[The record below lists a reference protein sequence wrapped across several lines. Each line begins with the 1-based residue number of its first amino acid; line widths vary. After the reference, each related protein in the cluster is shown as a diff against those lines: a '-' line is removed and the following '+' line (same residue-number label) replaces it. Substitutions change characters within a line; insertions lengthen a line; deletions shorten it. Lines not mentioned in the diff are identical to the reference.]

1 VITANYAASGAPRLR
16 ILSDEQC
23 RELTLASLECL
34 ERIGVEVGNA
44 EARELLAAAGAT
56 LDGTRVRIPAHVIR
70 DAIASTPPAFTVWG
84 RGEQPM
90 RVTNDRVHY
99 GPGLTSTYFIDPET
113 GERRPSRRGDP
124 ALTARVA
131 DALTNIDYV
140 MGLGLIGD
148 VDAELASVYEFAE
161 MLANTGK
168 PIIAWAHRASNL
180 VAMARMAAAVA
191 GSEEAL
197 RQRPIFALFATYPSP
212 LRHTDED
219 LGNAIWAARHGVPV
233 VYLGGPTVG
242 IESPFSSASALVLH
256 QAAALSGL
264 AVIQLARRGAPAAI
278 GGLPSPMDLRTARPS
293 YGSPES
299 VLHSAACAELA
310 RYLGVPFMGT
320 AGASESKLIDA
331 QAGLESMMQTLMAA
345 LSGASLVHDAGF
357 LDCADIGSLS
367 MLILTDE
374 IIGMVKR
381 LMRGIEV
388 NRGTIMLDLIE
399 KVGPGRHFLDEPE
412 SAALSRREV
421 WMPTVLDRNQH
432 ALWEQAGAK
441 DTAQRVNEKLRK
453 ILAKHQPPALTATQ
467 SAAIESI
474 LADAHAHA
482 VVEAYA
488 TAAQA

>member
-1 VITANYAASGAPRLR
+1 MITANYGDAPRLR
-16 ILSDEQC
+16 VLSDEQC

-44 EARELLAAAGAT
+44 EARELLQSAGAT
-56 LDGTRVRIPAHVIR
+56 VDGTRVRIPSHVVR

-90 RVTNDRVHY
+90 RLANDRVHF

-131 DALTNIDYV
+131 DALPNIDYV

-161 MLANTGK
+161 LLANTGK
-168 PIIAWAHRASNL
+168 PIIAWAHKATN
-180 VAMARMAAAVA
+180 VAVVYRIAAAVA
-191 GSEEAL
+191 GGEEAL
-197 RQRPIFALFATYPSP
+197 RLRPVFALFSTYPSP

-219 LGNAIWAARHGVPV
+219 LGNCIWAARHGVPV

-264 AVIQLARRGAPAAI
+264 AIIQLARRGAPTAI

-299 VLHSAACAELA
+299 VLHSAACSELA
-310 RYLGVPFMGT
+310 RHLGIPFMGT

-331 QAGLESMMQTLMAA
+331 QAGLEAMMQSLMAA

-357 LDCADIGSLS
+357 LDCADIGSLP
-367 MLILTDE
+367 MLVLADE
-374 IIGMVKR
+374 IISMVKR

-399 KVGPGRHFLDEPE
+399 KIGPGGHFLDQPE
-412 SAALSRREV
+412 SAAVSRREV

-432 ALWEQAGAK
+432 AIWEQAGAK
-441 DTAQRVNEKLRK
+441 DTAQRVNEKLKR
-453 ILAKHQPPALTATQ
+453 ILAKHQPPALTADQ
-467 SAAIESI
+467 HAAIQII
-474 LADAHAHA
+474 LAAS
-482 VVEAYA
+482 EAPA
-488 TAAQA
+488 SRPLPTQA

>member
-1 VITANYAASGAPRLR
+1 VITANYIGGGTPRLR
-16 ILSDEQC
+16 VLLDDQC
-23 RELTLASLECL
+23 RELTLSSLECL
-34 ERIGVEVGNA
+34 ERIGVEVANA
-44 EARELLAAAGAT
+44 EARDLLEAAGAT
-56 LDGTRVRIPAHVIR
+56 VEETRVRIPADVIR

-84 RGEQPM
+84 RGDRPI
-90 RVTNDRVHY
+90 RVSNDRVHF
-99 GPGLTSTYFIDPET
+99 GPGLTSTYFVDPET

-148 VDAELASVYEFAE
+148 VPAPLASVFEFAE
-161 MLANTGK
+161 MLANTDK
-168 PIIAWAHRASNL
+168 PIVAWAHSAANL
-180 VAMARMAAAVA
+180 GAMFRMAAAVV
-191 GSEEAL
+191 GSEDAL
-197 RQRPIFALFATYPSP
+197 RRRPIFGLFSTYPSP

-219 LGNAIWAARHGVPV
+219 LGNCIWAARHGLPV
-233 VYLGGPTVG
+233 IYLGGPTVG
-242 IESPFSSASALVLH
+242 IESPFTGASALVLH

-264 AVIQLARRGAPAAI
+264 AIIQLARRGAPAAI

-299 VLHSAACAELA
+299 VLHSAACSDLA
-310 RYLGVPFMGT
+310 RYLGLPFMGT

-331 QAGLESMMQTLMAA
+331 QAGLEGMMQVLMAT

-357 LDCADIGSLS
+357 LDCADIGSLP

-374 IIGMVKR
+374 IIDMVKR

-388 NRGTIMLDLIE
+388 NRATIMLDLIE
-399 KVGPGRHFLDEPE
+399 RVGPGGHFLQEPE

-432 ALWEQAGAK
+432 AIWERTGAK

-453 ILAKHQPPALTATQ
+453 ILAKHQPPSLTAPQ
-467 SAAIESI
+467 SAAIQAI
-474 LADAHAHA
+474 LA
-482 VVEAYA
+482 E
-488 TAAQA
+488 AQATQTSAALTA

>member
-1 VITANYAASGAPRLR
+1 VITANYAAGGSPRLR
-16 ILSDEQC
+16 VLSDEQC
-23 RELTLASLECL
+23 RELTLATLDCL

-44 EARELLAAAGAT
+44 EARELLQAAGAT
-56 LDGTRVRIPAHVIR
+56 VVGTRARIPAHLVK

-84 RGEQPM
+84 RGDQPM
-90 RVTNDRVHY
+90 RVANDRVHY
-99 GPGLTSTYFIDPET
+99 GPGLTSTYFIDPQT

-131 DALTNIDYV
+131 DALPNIDYV

-148 VDAELASVYEFAE
+148 GDPALASVYEFAE

-168 PIIAWAHRASNL
+168 PIVAWAHKPAN
-180 VAMARMAAAVA
+180 VEAMYRMALAVA
-191 GSEEAL
+191 GGEEAL
-197 RQRPIFALFATYPSP
+197 RRRPIFALFSTYPSP

-219 LGNAIWAARHGVPV
+219 LGNVIWAARHGIPV

-242 IESPFSSASALVLH
+242 IESPFSSAAALVLH

-264 AVIQLARRGAPAAI
+264 VVIQLARRGAAAAI

-299 VLHSAACAELA
+299 VLHSAACSDLA
-310 RYLGVPFMGT
+310 RHLGLPFMGT
-320 AGASESKLIDA
+320 AGASESKLVDA
-331 QAGLESMMQTLMAA
+331 QAGLEAMLQVLMAG

-357 LDCADIGSLS
+357 LDCADTGSLP
-367 MLILTDE
+367 MLVLVDE

-381 LMRGIEV
+381 LMRGVEV
-388 NRGTIMLDLIE
+388 NRDTIMLDLIE
-399 KVGPGRHFLDEPE
+399 KVGPGGHFLEEPE
-412 SAALSRREV
+412 SVALSRSQV

-453 ILAKHQPPALTATQ
+453 ILAKHQPPALTEAQ
-467 SAAIESI
+467 NAAVQAI
-474 LADAHAHA
+474 LAELEPQARAS
-482 VVEAYA
+482 
-488 TAAQA
+488 AQA

>member
-1 VITANYAASGAPRLR
+1 VITANYGAAPRLR
-16 ILSDEQC
+16 VLSDDQC

-44 EARELLAAAGAT
+44 EARGLLESAGAT
-56 LDGTRVRIPAHVIR
+56 ADGTRVHIPGQVIR
-70 DAIASTPPAFTVWG
+70 DAIASTPPQFTVWG

-90 RVTNDRVHY
+90 RVANDHVHF
-99 GPGLTSTYFIDPET
+99 GPGLTSTYFIDPQT

-124 ALTARVA
+124 AMTARVV
-131 DALTNIDYV
+131 DALPNIDYV

-148 VDAELASVYEFAE
+148 VRAEGASVYEFAE
-161 MLANTGK
+161 LLANTGK
-168 PIIAWAHRASNL
+168 PIIAWAHEAAN
-180 VAMARMAAAVA
+180 VATMFRMAAAVA
-191 GSEEAL
+191 GGEDAL
-197 RQRPIFALFATYPSP
+197 RRRPIFALFSTYSSP

-219 LGNAIWAARHGVPV
+219 LGNCIWAARHGVPV

-242 IESPFSSASALVLH
+242 IESPFSGASALVLH

-264 AVIQLARRGAPAAI
+264 AIIQLASRGAPAAI

-299 VLHSAACAELA
+299 VLHSAACSELA
-310 RYLGVPFMGT
+310 RSLGIPFMGT

-331 QAGLESMMQTLMAA
+331 QAGLESMMQSLMAA

-357 LDCADIGSLS
+357 LDCADIGSLP
-367 MLILTDE
+367 MLVLTDE

-388 NRGTIMLDLIE
+388 NRDTILLDLIE
-399 KVGPGRHFLDEPE
+399 KVGPGGHFLEEPE
-412 SAALSRREV
+412 SAAVSRREV

-432 ALWEQAGAK
+432 AIWEQAGAK

-467 SAAIESI
+467 SAAIETI
-474 LADAHAHA
+474 LT
-482 VVEAYA
+482 EAETHTYA
-488 TAAQA
+488 PA